1 MSSLAK
7 HVIHQPKP
15 HRTAML
21 VISVAILTFAVQWY
35 FQQTQ
40 VLKQQDNIQKLT
52 DEITQL
58 QKHNE
63 QYTFTSD
70 QHYSQLSLEQATTG
84 QLRKELSQ
92 LQEQV
97 LTLNKDLLF
106 YQSITQ
112 GSASSK
118 LQIRELH
125 LRVDNAQADIIRY
138 RLVISQGKK
147 VNKPITGTINLVLNN
162 DNNGTAEKQ
171 ILEQQQLNLRH
182 VQVIE
187 GQIKITDDIQPIS
200 ITVELIQ
207 KKKTSLSRTFD
218 WQLSP
223 DN

>member
-15 HRTAML
+15 LRTVML
-21 VISVAILTFAVQWY
+21 VVFVVILTATVQWL
-35 FQQTQ
+35 FQQKQTLQQQKHTQ
-40 VLKQQDNIQKLT
+40 ELNEQI
-52 DEITQL
+52 ERL

-63 QYTFTSD
+63 QYTVTSE

-84 QLRKELSQ
+84 QLRKELTQ

-97 LTLNKDLLF
+97 LTLNKDLQF
-106 YQSITQ
+106 YQSITK
-112 GSASSK
+112 GSTSSK

-125 LRVDNAQADIIRY
+125 LRPDDVRPDIIRY

-147 VNKPITGTINLVLNN
+147 INKPITGTINMVLNS
-162 DNNGTAEKQ
+162 ESK
-171 ILEQQQLNLRH
+171 LEPQTLKPQKLNLRH
-182 VQVIE
+182 VQVLE
-187 GQIKITDDIQPIS
+187 GKIKLTDDVKPLT

-207 KKKTSLSRTFD
+207 NKKVTLSRTFN

-223 DN
+223 NN

>member
-21 VISVAILTFAVQWY
+21 VIVVAIITFTAQWY
-35 FQQTQ
+35 FQQSQ
-40 VLKQQDNIQKLT
+40 AIKQQENVQKLT
-52 DEITQL
+52 DEIARL
-58 QKHNE
+58 QKHNQ

-125 LRVDNAQADIIRY
+125 LRADDAQADIIRY

-147 VNKPITGTINLVLNN
+147 VNKAITGTINLVLNN
-162 DNNGTAEKQ
+162 DNNGIAEKQ

-187 GQIKITDDIQPIS
+187 GQIKLTDGIKPIS
-200 ITVELIQ
+200 ITVELVQ
-207 KKKTSLSRTFD
+207 KKKTTLSRTFD
-218 WQLSP
+218 WQLNP

>member
-1 MSSLAK
+1 MSSLDK

-15 HRTAML
+15 HRTVML
-21 VISVAILTFAVQWY
+21 IIAVAILTFAAQWY

-40 VLKQQDNIQKLT
+40 AIKQQENVQKLT
-52 DEITQL
+52 DEIAQL
-58 QKHNE
+58 QKHNQ

-84 QLRKELSQ
+84 QLRKELNQ

-125 LRVDNAQADIIRY
+125 LRADNDQADIIRY

-147 VNKPITGTINLVLNN
+147 VNKAITGTINLVLNN
-162 DNNGTAEKQ
+162 DNNGIAEKQ

-182 VQVIE
+182 VQVVE
-187 GQIKITDDIQPIS
+187 GQIKITNGIKPVSIS
-200 ITVELIQ
+200 IELIQ
-207 KKKTSLSRTFD
+207 KKKPTLSRTFD
-218 WQLSP
+218 WQLNP